1 MIRLGSG
8 SGRWTLVRTGS
19 RLGLQ
24 ASLQKQQSFT
34 RLRLAVADD
43 TGSWHSLSAIVCRQL
58 DRLQLR
64 AMASAACS

>member
-24 ASLQKQQSFT
+24 APLQKQQSFT

-43 TGSWHSLSAIVCRQL
+43 VRGDRRHYGVPQVLSK
-58 DRLQLR
+58 
-64 AMASAACS
+64 